1 MTVDAEPHG
10 AERAALRADD
20 SDVDMQS
27 TPSDDDVDMAR
38 QMETGFKRADRTL
51 SSFTDENP
59 YAALE
64 VVDCE
69 FEAFEPNTTSDWT
82 AGVLMVPH
90 LTSTGTTQDASEP
103 LPTKRRAKT
112 PGANKLVAEEGVLV
126 SAEEAELESHEDRV
140 VQNTQHLKPVEK
152 LLQTSKN
159 MDKVV
164 ESITAM
170 PTAWSTA
177 FCTDLANGGDNLEEL
192 ASIHLLNRILAANG
206 MLGTFNKRA
215 ISSHLPLG
223 KTRSSYV
230 SYLAAELKRQS
241 AEAKNQWG
249 ILRLLSAFEL
259 LLKATCPFLTGSS
272 EWVDYLFGEH
282 DADTSCGHGS
292 LFSDSIL
299 LQLLRSHLGTQLLTA
314 LLQKLPTSTLL
325 VDLHSLCCSDLQVQE
340 LPSVPLDSLSSA
352 FEAALIN

>member
-1 MTVDAEPHG
+1 MDPHQQEQEAHGNAMEPRHVLLIEAAEQSDSVEEGVMTVDAEPHG
-10 AERAALRADD
+10 AERAALRVDD

-38 QMETGFKRADRTL
+38 FD
-51 SSFTDENP
+51 
-59 YAALE
+59 
-64 VVDCE
+64 
-69 FEAFEPNTTSDWT
+69 PNTTSDGT
-82 AGVLMVPH
+82 AGVLMMVPH

-103 LPTKRRAKT
+103 LPTKGRTKT
-112 PGANKLVAEEGVLV
+112 PGTNKLVAEGVLV
-126 SAEEAELESHEDRV
+126 SAEEAKLESHEDRV
-140 VQNTQHLKPVEK
+140 VQNTQHMKPVEN

-177 FCTDLANGGDNLEEL
+177 FCTDLANGGDDLKEL

-241 AEAKNQWG
+241 AEAKTQWG
-249 ILRLLSAFEL
+249 VLRLLSAFEL

-272 EWVDYLFGEH
+272 EWVDYPVGEH
-282 DADTSCGHGS
+282 DADTS
-292 LFSDSIL
+292 
-299 LQLLRSHLGTQLLTA
+299 
-314 LLQKLPTSTLL
+314 STLSGCA
-325 VDLHSLCCSDLQVQE
+325 VSATTTQ
-340 LPSVPLDSLSSA
+340 PS
-352 FEAALIN
+352 